1 MIGKGVIAG
10 GAMVGRKMVTIGL
23 HPDVARLVNL
33 GFSRRISK
41 RAVERYPNP
50 NGDNRRSPDAVAEQ
64 QLREANALQVE
75 HDEYVRNRKERLKEN
90 PHLGMIIQKQAAI
103 LGRGIIDILR
113 RRRRD
118 NLTDEERKANQ
129 LAALRRDLYGD
140 GGMPSEYIDLDSSDD
155 EDAFGNIRD

>member
-1 MIGKGVIAG
+1 
-10 GAMVGRKMVTIGL
+10 
-23 HPDVARLVNL
+23 
-33 GFSRRISK
+33 
-41 RAVERYPNP
+41 
-50 NGDNRRSPDAVAEQ
+50 
-64 QLREANALQVE
+64 
-75 HDEYVRNRKERLKEN
+75 
-90 PHLGMIIQKQAAI
+90 MIIQKQAAI